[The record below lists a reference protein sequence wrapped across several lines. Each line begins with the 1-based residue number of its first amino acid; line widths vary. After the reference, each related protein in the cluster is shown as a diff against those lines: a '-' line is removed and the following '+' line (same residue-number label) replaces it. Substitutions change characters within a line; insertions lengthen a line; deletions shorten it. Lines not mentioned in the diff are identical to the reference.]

1 MGLTRE
7 SSGNG
12 AATPAEQGTRG
23 EGHGGGAAGAG
34 ADDDDDAAAEQRIRP
49 NP

>member
-23 EGHGGGAAGAG
+23 GHGGGAAGAG
-34 ADDDDDAAAEQRIRP
+34 ADDDDDAAEQRIRP

>member
-12 AATPAEQGTRG
+12 AATPAEQETRG
-23 EGHGGGAAGAG
+23 RVPVGGAAGAE
-34 ADDDDDAAAEQRIRP
+34 AADDAAAEQRNRP